1 MHLFLSSYTFNLPS
15 PSTPANA
22 NCSAGIC
29 SIIRTY
35 ELQSLSSFN
44 EYVYDTV
51 PMLLWSST
59 EVLATIVCA
68 CIPVLR
74 PLYVRV
80 VHGSKGSSS
89 SHTYPL
95 GTYSKSGKKSSG
107 EFPSIGGG
115 KGHSGGSRDT
125 GDRIYMG
132 LGASVMETTIKM
144 GSANASEESI
154 LREANAQHAR
164 VHGLPIQNF
173 EITRTDE
180 IRVESSYK
188 LDKFA

>member
-1 MHLFLSSYTFNLPS
+1 MHLFLSSYTFNPPS

-35 ELQSLSSFN
+35 ELQSLSSFD

-107 EFPSIGGG
+107 EFPSIGG
-115 KGHSGGSRDT
+115 SRDT

-132 LGASVMETTIKM
+132 PGASAMETTIKM
-144 GSANASEESI
+144 GSGNASEESI